1 MSKKYLKLEDLLYR
15 GFVALK
21 VRVGNANFVFK
32 NINHFEYDLVTLKS
46 GLKEDPEYLSNFYCN
61 YLFYSIYMID
71 GINMLTRRE
80 EIYSE
85 YFDLFKSFPAIF
97 FKKIFDDIEVL
108 NDETTRCLKL
118 VEPYSY
124 ETESRYNWEYKKNT
138 PLNSPTQTGILGTD
152 LLGLNQFQSYW
163 TVLNIREDKK
173 ETFESNYSLVKF
185 LASFE
190 NSKEVR
196 KIDGLDKARR
206 EDEEKRRTKIR
217 MQGTDHEDKVQ
228 HINKAD
234 DGTEAIL
241 EELERQIKGTDK
253 DDHDKAIEEYESSL
267 RKSMLNHMNEL
278 RRVREEQKNRV
289 DRISEETRVISPEE
303 LAERMKKF
311 RERNTQPVYARFV
324 ENSEGDKLMQ
334 MSNVT
339 DDDVLNHGDSISTED
354 YDKLVDDEVFR
365 SFNAGSKYKRKEM
378 VTQEYERQQR
388 TLAEKYG
395 DGNIDFPNLKR
406 DK

>member
-1 MSKKYLKLEDLLYR
+1 MNKRYLKLEDLLYR
-15 GFVALK
+15 GFIAIK

-46 GLKEDPEYLSNFYCN
+46 GLKEDPEYLSNFYSN

-85 YFDLFKSFPAIF
+85 YFDLFKSFPSIF
-97 FKKIFDDIEVL
+97 FKKIFDDIEIL
-108 NDETTRCLKL
+108 NDDTTKCLKL

-124 ETESRYNWEYKKNT
+124 EQESRYNWEFKKKV
-138 PLNSPTQTGILGTD
+138 PLNSPIQTGILGTD

-163 TVLNIREDKK
+163 TFLNLREDKK
-173 ETFESNYSLVKF
+173 ENFESNYSLFKF

-190 NSKEVR
+190 NSKEVK
-196 KIDGLDKARR
+196 KIDSLDQARR
-206 EDEEKRRTKIR
+206 EDEKKRRKKII
-217 MQGTDHEDKVQ
+217 MQGTDYEENVQ
-228 HINKAD
+228 YINRAD

-241 EELERQIKGTDK
+241 EELERQIKGTSK
-253 DDHDKAIEEYESSL
+253 DDHDRAIEEYEAGL
-267 RKSMLNHMNEL
+267 RKNMLKHMNEL
-278 RRVREEQKNRV
+278 RRVREQQMNRV

-303 LAERMKKF
+303 LAEKMKKF
-311 RERNTQPVYARFV
+311 REKNSKPVYARFV
-324 ENSEGDKLMQ
+324 ENNEGDKLMQ
-334 MSNVT
+334 MSNIT
-339 DDDVLNHGDSISTED
+339 DDDVIQDEDAITKED
-354 YDKLVDDEVFR
+354 YNKLVDDEVFK
-365 SFNAGSKYKRKEM
+365 SLNAGSKYKRKEL
-378 VTQEYERQQR
+378 VTEEYERQQR